1 MIEPLAE
8 RLSCPTERNARR
20 ETVSRK
26 TFWPVVCLL
35 LCILAARQ
43 IYTALIESETIDEGV
58 HLTAGYSYWKTHDF
72 RLTPSHPPF
81 AELISA
87 LPLIPLNPEFN
98 PDPAAWQDADEYRIA
113 KQFIYMNRV
122 PADTM
127 LFAGRLMTILVTSI
141 FGVAIAWWTRRF
153 FGRPSALFAVLL
165 FSLNPTVIAHGHY
178 ITTDMM
184 VSGLILCSCMSW
196 LDYLQSGSRS
206 HLFRT
211 GMLTALTFASKF
223 SGLILFPLMFL
234 MYIAWRWLKPTA
246 PSSRQSW
253 KAFSCAM
260 FLVPF
265 LVVYSMF
272 FFDTRSVLQDPR
284 LGPRLANK
292 TGLTHALAGIPIPA
306 YYYARGVQ
314 VLLRDMKGG
323 HYSYL
328 MGNSSTHGSWMYF
341 PVTFLVKTSVAMLL
355 LIVLCIGLI
364 ARKLY
369 RKTPIPVIWIL
380 LAIPPIGYFLV
391 SLTSSMN
398 IGVRHLLP
406 VYPFLFVLTSAILLG
421 ERRPG
426 AARVSTFAAIL
437 LGMVMVVESASIHP
451 DYLAYFNVLA
461 GGPQNGPR
469 YLIDSNLDWGQDLKK
484 LRSWTLRH
492 PGLPLCLN
500 YSGRADPEYYGIQY
514 KKLESMKSPDEVMN
528 ADCVV
533 AVSAHL
539 LFGTEAEEFRLL
551 RDVMPDDR
559 IGYSIYV
566 YDFRKNDR
574 SRDYR

>member
-1 MIEPLAE
+1 
-8 RLSCPTERNARR
+8 
-20 ETVSRK
+20 
-26 TFWPVVCLL
+26 
-35 LCILAARQ
+35 
-43 IYTALIESETIDEGV
+43 
-58 HLTAGYSYWKTHDF
+58 
-72 RLTPSHPPF
+72 
-81 AELISA
+81 
-87 LPLIPLNPEFN
+87 
-98 PDPAAWQDADEYRIA
+98 
-113 KQFIYMNRV
+113 
-122 PADTM
+122 
-127 LFAGRLMTILVTSI
+127 
-141 FGVAIAWWTRRF
+141 
-153 FGRPSALFAVLL
+153 
-165 FSLNPTVIAHGHY
+165 
-178 ITTDMM
+178 
-184 VSGLILCSCMSW
+184 
-196 LDYLQSGSRS
+196 
-206 HLFRT
+206 
-211 GMLTALTFASKF
+211 
-223 SGLILFPLMFL
+223 
-234 MYIAWRWLKPTA
+234 
-246 PSSRQSW
+246 
-253 KAFSCAM
+253 M

-539 LFGTEAEEFRLL
+539 LFGTGAEEFRSL

-566 YDFRKNDR
+566 YDFRKNKSEISKSSVATQNR
-574 SRDYR
+574 PCVATSKPAI

>member
-1 MIEPLAE
+1 
-8 RLSCPTERNARR
+8 
-20 ETVSRK
+20 
-26 TFWPVVCLL
+26 
-35 LCILAARQ
+35 
-43 IYTALIESETIDEGV
+43 
-58 HLTAGYSYWKTHDF
+58 
-72 RLTPSHPPF
+72 
-81 AELISA
+81 
-87 LPLIPLNPEFN
+87 
-98 PDPAAWQDADEYRIA
+98 
-113 KQFIYMNRV
+113 
-122 PADTM
+122 
-127 LFAGRLMTILVTSI
+127 
-141 FGVAIAWWTRRF
+141 
-153 FGRPSALFAVLL
+153 
-165 FSLNPTVIAHGHY
+165 
-178 ITTDMM
+178 
-184 VSGLILCSCMSW
+184 
-196 LDYLQSGSRS
+196 
-206 HLFRT
+206 
-211 GMLTALTFASKF
+211 
-223 SGLILFPLMFL
+223 
-234 MYIAWRWLKPTA
+234 
-246 PSSRQSW
+246 
-253 KAFSCAM
+253 
-260 FLVPF
+260 
-265 LVVYSMF
+265 
-272 FFDTRSVLQDPR
+272 
-284 LGPRLANK
+284 
-292 TGLTHALAGIPIPA
+292 
-306 YYYARGVQ
+306 
-314 VLLRDMKGG
+314 
-323 HYSYL
+323 
-328 MGNSSTHGSWMYF
+328 MYF
-341 PVTFLVKTSVAMLL
+341 PVAFLVKTPVAMLT

-364 ARKLY
+364 VQMLY

-398 IGVRHLLP
+398 IGERHLLP
-406 VYPFLFVLTSAILLG
+406 IYPFLFILTSAILLR
-421 ERRPG
+421 ERRPIFD
-426 AARVSTFAAIL
+426 RVANFVAIL
-437 LGMVMVVESASIHP
+437 FGMVMVLESASIHP

>member
-1 MIEPLAE
+1 MIEPFAE
-8 RLSCPTERNARR
+8 TPSHPSEGNARR
-20 ETVSRK
+20 ETASRK
-26 TFWPVVCLL
+26 TFWPVVFLL
-35 LCILAARQ
+35 LCILATRQ

-98 PDPAAWQDADEYRIA
+98 PDPAAWQDADEYGIA

-127 LFAGRLMTILVTSI
+127 LFAGRMMTILVTSI
-141 FGVAIAWWTRRF
+141 FGIAIAWWTRRF

-211 GMLTALTFASKF
+211 GVLTALTCASKF

-234 MYIAWRWLKPTA
+234 MYFTWRWLNPTA

-265 LVVYSMF
+265 LIVYSMF

-284 LGPRLANK
+284 LGPRLVNK
-292 TGLTHALAGIPIPA
+292 TGLTHALASVPMPG

-328 MGNSSTHGSWMYF
+328 MGRSSAHGSWTYF

-369 RKTPIPVIWIL
+369 RKIPIPVIWIL

-406 VYPFLFVLTSAILLG
+406 IYPFLFVLTSAILLG
-421 ERRPG
+421 EHRPS
-426 AARVSTFAAIL
+426 ADRVSTFAAIL
-437 LGMVMVVESASIHP
+437 IGMVMVVESASIHP

-492 PGLPLCLN
+492 PGLPLCLS
-500 YSGRADPEYYGIQY
+500 YSGRADPEYYGIHY
-514 KKLESMKSPDEVMN
+514 KKLEAMNNLDALVN

-539 LFGTEAEEFRLL
+539 LFGTETDEFRLL
-551 RDVMPDDR
+551 RTVMPDDR

-566 YDFRKNDR
+566 YDFRKNKTEF
-574 SRDYR
+574 SK